1 VVQAKRGTF
10 IEKEGLENEKRVK
23 QINTEM
29 FKNRVA
35 TEGMEAERLWLLLRR
50 EIDGIKSPQQ
60 KANEGSLE
68 QLAEM
73 RSSLVQRA
81 QEAAAQGDASKA
93 ERYAHLA
100 AELDEL
106 VIAAMRGE
114 GQK

>member
-1 VVQAKRGTF
+1 
-10 IEKEGLENEKRVK
+10 
-23 QINTEM
+23 
-29 FKNRVA
+29 
-35 TEGMEAERLWLLLRR
+35 
-50 EIDGIKSPQQ
+50 
-60 KANEGSLE
+60 LE

-106 VIAAMRGE
+106 VTAAMRGE

>member
-1 VVQAKRGTF
+1 MWENRAAIGQGDV
-10 IEKEGLENEKRVK
+10 EKMR
-23 QINTEM
+23 T
-29 FKNRVA
+29 
-35 TEGMEAERLWLLLRR
+35 LRR
-50 EIDGIKSPQQ
+50 REVEAMNAPQQ
-60 KANEGSLE
+60 KAVDGSLE
-68 QLAEM
+68 HLAEM

-100 AELDEL
+100 TELDDL